1 MIGGDGELAVHGP
14 GGFPAPADRG
24 RLVEADVVLAVI
36 GGERQNQVAGPI
48 GHRRGA

>member
-14 GGFPAPADRG
+14 ADSLHLLIED